1 MNIIIFMHLCPIFH
15 EVFLIFNKGLLVYK
29 PCFVFVVIM
38 KLKTAVKFEL
48 SEKHTKFEKIFLMVW
63 TFTKSRTAT
72 GMDGTLT
79 LIFRKSETSR
89 DIIKSF

>member
-1 MNIIIFMHLCPIFH
+1 MHSSKCVRIHQTKLAHFQK
-15 EVFLIFNKGLLVYK
+15 FKNFKFDNNKIRTNEIRIRQELLVLASLVLG
-29 PCFVFVVIM
+29 PTMLGCP
-38 KLKTAVKFEL
+38 
-48 SEKHTKFEKIFLMVW
+48 
-63 TFTKSRTAT
+63 RTAT

>member
-1 MNIIIFMHLCPIFH
+1 MYQSYNIKAGVVH
-15 EVFLIFNKGLLVYK
+15 ELKIKVKLNKVIKWFVLLLWSVR
-29 PCFVFVVIM
+29 P
-38 KLKTAVKFEL
+38 
-48 SEKHTKFEKIFLMVW
+48 
-63 TFTKSRTAT
+63 RTAT

>member
-1 MNIIIFMHLCPIFH
+1 MRKVANVKQVGFNPRFLERKVVCHSKKLTEFPGKKCR
-15 EVFLIFNKGLLVYK
+15 EVY
-29 PCFVFVVIM
+29 P
-38 KLKTAVKFEL
+38 
-48 SEKHTKFEKIFLMVW
+48 
-63 TFTKSRTAT
+63 RTAT